1 MFLTFY
7 TLLHGQNLSEIY
19 QAVKKYV
26 SSVPDCSGRTG
37 VIFCLRRG
45 QHDLVS
51 AHIHAKKKQTVRQ
64 PFSVLLEKKRY
75 VLCGVVSNIRLLD
88 FLFGHH
94 TIRNSGQPVQLY
106 YMNKDGNKGSDC
118 TIVLMTVAVIYKI
131 VLVVLGAGMLL
142 FCGGALKTELQSFF
156 HYICWGL
163 R

>member
-1 MFLTFY
+1 MKKENLADSLVSWDYVFDFLYVTPW
-7 TLLHGQNLSEIY
+7 TESVRNLSGS
-19 QAVKKYV
+19 KKYV

-88 FLFGHH
+88 FFYSGI
-94 TIRNSGQPVQLY
+94 TPSATGGQPVQLY
-106 YMNKDGNKGSDC
+106 YMNKDGNKGSDS

-131 VLVVLGAGMLL
+131 VLVVLGVGMLL
-142 FCGGALKTELQSFF
+142 FAAA
-156 HYICWGL
+156 H
-163 R
+163 

>member
-1 MFLTFY
+1 MKKKILQTVLFLGIMFLTFY

-26 SSVPDCSGRTG
+26 SSVPDCSAGLALFLSAQR
-37 VIFCLRRG
+37 

-75 VLCGVVSNIRLLD
+75 VLCGVVSIFVYWI

-94 TIRNSGQPVQLY
+94 TIRNRWAAGAALLY
-106 YMNKDGNKGSDC
+106 EQRWKQR
-118 TIVLMTVAVIYKI
+118 
-131 VLVVLGAGMLL
+131 
-142 FCGGALKTELQSFF
+142 F
-156 HYICWGL
+156 
-163 R
+163 

>member
-1 MFLTFY
+1 MKKKILQTVLFLGIMFLTFLY
-7 TLLHGQNLSEIY
+7 VTPWTESVRNLSGS
-19 QAVKKYV
+19 KKYV

-88 FLFGHH
+88 FFIRASHH
-94 TIRNSGQPVQLY
+94 PQQV
-106 YMNKDGNKGSDC
+106 GSRC
-118 TIVLMTVAVIYKI
+118 
-131 VLVVLGAGMLL
+131 
-142 FCGGALKTELQSFF
+142 SF
-156 HYICWGL
+156 II
-163 R
+163 